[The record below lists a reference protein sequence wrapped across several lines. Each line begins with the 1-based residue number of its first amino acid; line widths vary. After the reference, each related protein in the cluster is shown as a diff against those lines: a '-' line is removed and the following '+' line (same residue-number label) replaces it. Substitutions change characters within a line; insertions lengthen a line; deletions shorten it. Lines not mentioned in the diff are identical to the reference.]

1 MGTFSS
7 SSVSYPCLLAMIL
20 SIQSGVD
27 VAYGVIVGIKSA
39 KQMLIY

>member
-1 MGTFSS
+1 METFSS

-20 SIQSGVD
+20 SIQSGGD